1 MRLLFVV
8 DLAYP
13 DHAGGSH
20 RLYYEVARRLAARGH
35 QVHLITAQPQDDA
48 TLPAKETIDGVHY
61 HRFARDRRHALAHA
75 LSYARGAR
83 HLFDRLAAQA
93 PFDLISAHY
102 ALPTL
107 GVLSSPQRGR
117 TPVVYT
123 LHGVWAREY
132 AVEMAQVGGTG
143 PRAWLRRGMVTG
155 NHTRLVTHIL
165 LSARQGVIAGQVAGT
180 LGLMRLL
187 EWLALRASA
196 RVHVLSQF
204 MAEEACTFYG
214 VPAGKLVLIPGGV
227 DSEKFAPTLSRSEA
241 RQRLGLPLDRPLLLT
256 IRRLYARMGLENLVA
271 AMATVVR
278 EQPAAL
284 LLIGGAGPLE
294 GRLREVVAAQGLGEN
309 VRLLGYIPE
318 EQLPLYYRAADLFVL
333 PSVELEGFGLVTLE
347 ALACG
352 TPVLG
357 TPVGGTVEILAGL
370 APALLCRSPQPADL
384 AVDIVRFLADPALA
398 PSAEACHRYVL
409 EHYSWDD
416 MAARLEA
423 LFVTVAGQD
432 AD

>member
-20 RLYYEVARRLAARGH
+20 RMYYEVARRLAARGND
-35 QVHLITAQPQDDA
+35 VHLVTAQPRDDVA
-48 TLPAKETIDGVHY
+48 LPTEETIEGVHY
-61 HRFARDRRHALAHA
+61 HRFARDRRNALTHA
-75 LSYARGAR
+75 LSYIGGAWR
-83 HLFDRLAAQA
+83 IFDHLAAQA

-107 GVLSSPQRGR
+107 GVLSSPQSGR

-123 LHGVWAREY
+123 LHGAWAREY
-132 AVEMAQVGGTG
+132 AVETGQADGAG
-143 PRAWLRRGMVTG
+143 PRAWLRRGV
-155 NHTRLVTHIL
+155 
-165 LSARQGVIAGQVAGT
+165 VAGT

-187 EWLALRASA
+187 EWLALRASM
-196 RVHVLSQF
+196 RVHVESQF
-204 MAEEACTFYG
+204 MVQEARGFYG

-227 DSEKFAPTLSRSEA
+227 DATRFAPTLPRAAA
-241 RQRLGLPLDRPLLLT
+241 RQKLGLPPDRPLLLT
-256 IRRLYARMGLENLVA
+256 VRRLYARMGLENLVA
-271 AMATVVR
+271 AMVMVVR

-294 GRLREVVAAQGLGEN
+294 GRLREAVAVHGLGEN
-309 VRLLGYIPE
+309 VRLLGYVPE
-318 EQLPLYYRAADLFVL
+318 ERLPLYYRAADLFVL
-333 PSVELEGFGLVTLE
+333 PTVELEGFGLVTLE

-357 TPVGGTVEILAGL
+357 TPVGGTVEILSGL
-370 APALLCRSPQPADL
+370 DPALLCRSPQPDDL
-384 AVDIVRFLADPALA
+384 AEGIGRLLADPALA
-398 PSAEACHRYVL
+398 PSAEACRRYVL

-416 MAARLEA
+416 VAVRLEEVFA
-423 LFVTVAGQD
+423 AVLED
-432 AD
+432 ADGRRNKEKIRVYPRASASRSKEQ

>member
-8 DLAYP
+8 DLVYP

-20 RLYYEVARRLAARGH
+20 RVYYEVAKRLAAHGH
-35 QVHLITAQPQDDA
+35 EVHLITAQPQDDA
-48 TLPAKETIDGVHY
+48 ALPAKEMIDGVHY

-83 HLFDRLAAQA
+83 RIFDRLAAQA

-123 LHGVWAREY
+123 LHGAWAREY
-132 AVEMAQVGGTG
+132 AVEMAQAGATG
-143 PRAWLRRGMVTG
+143 PRAWLRRGIVT
-155 NHTRLVTHIL
+155 
-165 LSARQGVIAGQVAGT
+165 GT

-187 EWLALRASA
+187 EWLALRASV

-204 MAEEACTFYG
+204 MAEEAHTFYG

-227 DSEKFAPTLSRSEA
+227 DAEKFAPTLSRAAA

-256 IRRLYARMGLENLVA
+256 IRRLYARMGLENLLA
-271 AMATVVR
+271 AMTTVVQQ
-278 EQPAAL
+278 QPAAL
-284 LLIGGAGPLE
+284 LLIGGVGPLE
-294 GRLREVVAAQGLGEN
+294 GRLREAVAAQGLGEN
-309 VRLLGYIPE
+309 VRLLGYVPE

-333 PSVELEGFGLVTLE
+333 PTVELEGFGLVTLE

-357 TPVGGTVEILAGL
+357 TPVGGTVEILQGL
-370 APALLCRSPQPADL
+370 APALLCRSPQPDDL
-384 AVDIVRFLADPALA
+384 AACIVRFLADPARVPA
-398 PSAEACHRYVL
+398 TEACRRYVL

-416 MAARLEA
+416 MAARLEE
-423 LFVTVAGQD
+423 LFTAVLED
-432 AD
+432 ADRRGWPRK